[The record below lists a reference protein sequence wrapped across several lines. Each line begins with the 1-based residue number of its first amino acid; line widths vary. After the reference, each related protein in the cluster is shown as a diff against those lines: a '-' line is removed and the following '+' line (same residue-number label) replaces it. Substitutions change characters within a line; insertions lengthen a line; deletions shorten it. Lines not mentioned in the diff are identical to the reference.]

1 MAVDAVWDKL
11 VSGCISLQT
20 GKIQGIPLRPND
32 LLARYLQCLWAIRS
46 TLFFAALKYQGNF
59 GTVSGNFAAPTGN
72 SNALFVLNSAIRP
85 SFPLVLFLYLI
96 EAIYKWSG
104 TQFIWEE

>member
-32 LLARYLQCLWAIRS
+32 LVARYLQCLWAIRP

-59 GTVSGNFAAPTGN
+59 WIVSRNFVAPNREIECT
-72 SNALFVLNSAIRP
+72 SLCSILPSAHLSRSFFP
-85 SFPLVLFLYLI
+85 SF
-96 EAIYKWSG
+96 E
-104 TQFIWEE
+104 